1 MKPAATLTL
10 ALGIPDAPGKKY
22 DIAMEQL
29 NLAATWSATC
39 CNAAA
44 MRASGACAVV
54 PASRLEKRMIE
65 GKSIPQIYRNR
76 HTTITA
82 NVKTLRRNVS
92 LPCGIALVPDPQLQ
106 LLGLL

>member
-1 MKPAATLTL
+1 M

-39 CNAAA
+39 CNAVA

-54 PASRLEKRMIE
+54 PASRLEKRMMHDRGEKHFRKLPPNSSHLIH
-65 GKSIPQIYRNR
+65 SL
-76 HTTITA
+76 
-82 NVKTLRRNVS
+82 NVNTLRRNVS